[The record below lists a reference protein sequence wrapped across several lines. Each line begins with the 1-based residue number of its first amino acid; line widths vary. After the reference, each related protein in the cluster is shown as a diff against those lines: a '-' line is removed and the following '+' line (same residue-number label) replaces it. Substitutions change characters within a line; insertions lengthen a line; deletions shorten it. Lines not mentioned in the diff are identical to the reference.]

1 MDSHNIELEGKISV
15 IVPIYN
21 VEKYLPRCIDSILNQ
36 TYKNLE
42 IILVDDESP
51 DACGSICDDYA
62 SKDERIKVIHQKN
75 RGLSGARNAGID
87 IAQGEYIA
95 FVDSDD
101 YIEPT
106 MYETLY
112 HDIKKHNA
120 GISICNRY
128 YEFEDGRRVER
139 YKLDNEVKVY
149 SGKDAIVEMNNFS
162 SFDMSA
168 WDKLYKRALFE
179 EIRFPEGK
187 LSEDFFI
194 MYKLLDNAKVVT
206 FNPQK
211 LYIYVQRTNSISR
224 NKKINW
230 DFIEASKEQM
240 DYVCS
245 KYPDLEDVA
254 KTAYASA
261 NMTVYNFHLKSK
273 VKCPCEK
280 QQQLRKEV
288 KENLS
293 YVIHNERLAKI
304 KKIQA
309 WLFVHNIYIYNILFI
324 MLRKIKEV

>member
-1 MDSHNIELEGKISV
+1 MKEELISV

-21 VEKYLPRCIDSILNQ
+21 VEQYLPRCIDSIINQ

-51 DACGSICDDYA
+51 DNCGKICDEYKA
-62 SKDERIKVIHQKN
+62 KDARIRVIHQKN

-87 IAQGEYIA
+87 IATGEFLG

-112 HDIKKHNA
+112 HDIKKFEA
-120 GISICNRY
+120 GLSICSRY
-128 YEFEDGRRVER
+128 YEFEDGKRVER
-139 YKLDNEVKVY
+139 YKLDKDIKVY
-149 SGKDAIVEMNNFS
+149 TGKDAIVEMNNYS

-168 WDKLYKRALFE
+168 WDKLYKRELFA

-194 MYKLLDNAKVVT
+194 MHRLLDEAKVVT
-206 FNPQK
+206 FNPSP
-211 LYIYVQRTNSISR
+211 LYIYVQRNNSISR

-230 DFIEASKEQM
+230 DFIEASKKQLE
-240 DYVCS
+240 YICE

-261 NMTVYNFHLKSK
+261 NMTVYNFHIKSH
-273 VKCPCEK
+273 VKCQKER
-280 QQQLRKEV
+280 RKELQKRV
-288 KENLS
+288 SENLQA
-293 YVIHNERLAKI
+293 VIDNTRLAFI
-304 KKIQA
+304 KKLQA
-309 WLFVHNIYIYNILFI
+309 VLFVYCLPVYNVLFI
-324 MLRKIKEV
+324 TLRKIKEV